1 MERSKLFLFISIS
14 NLLQNL
20 PKKSSKHTHET
31 NNLGRQVNPAFAW
44 KTWNIWSQTAIFLY
58 LILHTPKL
66 PTILVLLI
74 LDHWQGRDM
83 VSPDVTDPGK
93 YSLEFISLKGQSLNV
108 SSSNIFY
115 PERKIYLRENSRC
128 DRVELKYGP
137 ALKVQA
143 CYLLIYL

>member
-1 MERSKLFLFISIS
+1 MERSKLFLFISIWY
-14 NLLQNL
+14 LLQTYPRKVPNTHTKPTIWVARSTQPLLGKPEIYNL
-20 PKKSSKHTHET
+20 K
-31 NNLGRQVNPAFAW
+31 LL
-44 KTWNIWSQTAIFLY
+44 FLY
-58 LILHTPKL
+58 SISHTPKL
-66 PTILVLLI
+66 PTLLVLLI

-143 CYLLIYL
+143 CYHLIYL